1 MNNEKSFFSSLFDF
15 SFSSYITTRFIRIIY
30 AVAVI
35 FSAFGGLMAFGTIVG
50 MGFDAG
56 NVLGILSLG
65 FGALVGVLVFLLY
78 LIIARVWLEILVV
91 VFRIAEN
98 VQRMADRPEGP

>member
-1 MNNEKSFFSSLFDF
+1 MNNEKNFFSSLFDF

-30 AVAVI
+30 GVAVV
-35 FSAFGGLMAFGTIVG
+35 FSAFGGLMAFGTVVG

-56 NVLGILSLG
+56 NIMGTLALG

-98 VQRMADRPEGP
+98 VQKLADRPEGS